1 VAQSILEVEMDWYS
15 IVKFLHVIMALIWV
29 GGGFAM
35 MVNGTL
41 ADRAGD
47 DEATM
52 RAIRL
57 SSDLGGLLMM
67 PASLLT
73 LVSGLAMCWFWIGFA
88 DLWITIGLAGY
99 AATFLIGVLIF
110 KPTSERLAAM
120 VERDGITPAAL
131 SDGRGMMKIA
141 RFDYSV
147 MLVVVAD
154 MVLKPTSADTVVL
167 TAMAVVLLIG
177 AAAAFGNRTPEARSE
192 A

>member
-1 VAQSILEVEMDWYS
+1 MDWYL
-15 IVKFLHVIMALIWV
+15 IVKFLHVMMALIWV

-67 PASLLT
+67 PSSLLT
-73 LVSGLAMCWFWIGFA
+73 LVSGLVMCWFWIGFT
-88 DLWITIGLAGY
+88 DLWIIIGLAGY
-99 AATFLIGVLIF
+99 AATFLIGLLIF
-110 KPTSERLAAM
+110 KPTSERLAAT

-141 RFDYSV
+141 RFDYAV

-154 MVLKPTSADTVVL
+154 MVMKPTSADTVVL
-167 TAMAVVLLIG
+167 TAMVLVLLVG
-177 AAAAFGNRTPEARSE
+177 AAAAFGSWGDEARSE

>member
-1 VAQSILEVEMDWYS
+1 MDWYS
-15 IVKFLHVIMALIWV
+15 IVKLLHVMAALIWV

-57 SSDLGGLLMM
+57 SSDLGGLLMV

-73 LVSGLAMCWFWIGFA
+73 LVFGIVMCWFWTGFT
-88 DLWITIGLAGY
+88 DLWIIIGLAGY
-99 AATFLIGVLIF
+99 AATFLIGLLIF
-110 KPTSERLAAM
+110 KPTSERLAEM
-120 VERDGITPAAL
+120 VKRDGITPAAL
-131 SDGRGMMKIA
+131 GEGRRMMKIA

-154 MVLKPTSADTVVL
+154 MVLKPASSDTVVL

-177 AAAAFGNRTPEARSE
+177 AAAAFGNWASE
-192 A
+192 AQSEA

>member
-1 VAQSILEVEMDWYS
+1 MDWYS
-15 IVKFLHVIMALIWV
+15 IVKFGHVICALIWV

-35 MVNGTL
+35 MLNGVL

-47 DEATM
+47 AEGTM

-57 SSDLGGLLMM
+57 TAYLGIRLMV

-73 LVSGLAMCWFWIGFA
+73 LVFGLVMCWFWVGFT
-88 DLWITIGLAGY
+88 DLWIVIGLAGY

-110 KPTSERLAAM
+110 SPTSERLATT
-120 VERDGITPAAL
+120 VEREGITPAVL
-131 SDGRGMMKIA
+131 EDGRGMLKVA

-154 MVLKPTSADTVVL
+154 MVFKPTFADTVLL
-167 TAMAVVLLIG
+167 TAMAVVLLTG
-177 AAAAFGNRTPEARSE
+177 AAAAFGSWGKVASSQ

>member
-1 VAQSILEVEMDWYS
+1 MDWYS
-15 IVKFLHVIMALIWV
+15 IVKFLHVIAALIWV

-57 SSDLGGLLMM
+57 TSDLGGLLMM

-73 LVSGLAMCWFWIGFA
+73 LVFGIVMCWFWVGFT
-88 DLWITIGLAGY
+88 DLWIIIGLAGY
-99 AATFLIGVLIF
+99 AATFLIGLLIF
-110 KPTSERLAAM
+110 KPTSERLADM
-120 VERDGITPAAL
+120 VKRDGVTPAAL
-131 SDGRGMMKIA
+131 AEGRRMMKTA

-154 MVLKPTSADTVVL
+154 MVLKPTSSDTVLL

-177 AAAAFGNRTPEARSE
+177 AASAFGSGTSEARSE